1 MARRRLLDKD
11 TFCGTPM
18 TIRRQHPSMIIWRLR
33 HADGL
38 SGGCTGLFARAK
50 AAPKGGRCRTED
62 MRPYGAVM
70 SAAWHEV
77 WRRDER
83 RDWRRC
89 RRLEMQ
95 GGAGR
100 CRQMQAD
107 AGRYDTSR

>member
-50 AAPKGGRCRTED
+50 AAPREDGVGRRT
-62 MRPYGAVM
+62 
-70 SAAWHEV
+70 
-77 WRRDER
+77 
-83 RDWRRC
+83 
-89 RRLEMQ
+89 
-95 GGAGR
+95 
-100 CRQMQAD
+100 
-107 AGRYDTSR
+107 